1 MSTITRWFIHNPIA
15 AHLVMLLV
23 FIGGITT
30 LPQLDKEFFPQR
42 KLNQIS
48 ITVNYPGANPGE
60 VEKQVVLRIEEAI
73 ADVDGIEEMR
83 STASEGQ
90 ANVVVDIASGENS
103 QRLLNDIKTRVE
115 GITTFPAET
124 ERPLINERLW
134 RSRMISMTLSG
145 ELPEAQLKEL
155 GETIREDLTAL
166 PNVSLVELRT
176 PRNDELAIEVSESAL
191 RQYGLSFDDVAGAV
205 RQSSVN
211 LPGGK
216 VRTDDGDLQIQVR
229 GQAYS
234 AEDFAAIPLRSK
246 QDGAEL
252 TVGDVA
258 NVIDGFE
265 EIDVIGLFDR
275 KPSYSV
281 DVYVTTKPNV
291 LKTSAAVRDYVEK
304 ITPSLPA
311 GVELR
316 IWRDMSIPFADRM
329 NTLLSNG
336 FGGLVLVFI
345 LLLLFLR
352 PLLAVWVSAGIGV
365 AFLGAI
371 WLLPVLGTSLNMVSL
386 FAFILILGIV
396 VDDAIIVGESIYSA
410 QEQGRPG
417 AEGAWHGT
425 RAVMKPVW
433 FAVISTMLFFVP
445 FYFLPEEVAEP
456 PNLADVVMLA
466 LAFSLFESTMI
477 LPAHLAR
484 MKPEKPGKY
493 GWQRAISN
501 VRTRFSNGLRSI
513 SQNFYQPLLEACI
526 ARRGVTVAS
535 FIALFL
541 IVLSFLFGGWMKASF
556 FPRVPGDHLVA
567 NVSLE
572 EGVPFSEVERTMEI
586 MMVAAEQ
593 IKAELNQPDKTAFA
607 GSIEAAAYNNTV
619 RVTLELLNVE
629 ERNQPVYHLRDQW
642 QQLIGPLPNARDMDI
657 AFTIIPLGKPIELQ
671 VVASDVAL
679 LRETTDALAAELAR
693 YPGVYNVR
701 NSLANPQAEIDLNL
715 NPRAESLGIQLRD
728 VARQIRQGFYGEEV
742 QRIPRLR
749 EDVRVMVRYPR
760 QDRESVSSL
769 RDMRI
774 RTADGREI
782 PFETVAELNFV
793 DGYTTIDRI
802 DRQRVANLTADL
814 QPGFSAGEVL
824 GALVS
829 DPQWETRFPEA
840 TVQKEG
846 EQQQQSEF
854 LGRTAQL
861 MILSLLLIYGLMAIV
876 FQSYWQP
883 VIIVTAIPFGFMGG
897 LLGHLLL
904 GQELAMFSVLGMVA
918 CAGVVV
924 NDNLV
929 LLDRINTLSKEGRS
943 AIDAVLQGARDR
955 FRPIVLTS
963 MTTFIG
969 LTPIMLESSTQA
981 QFLKPMVIAL
991 AFGVLTASFITL
1003 LFVPCVYLLGEAL
1016 ISRLRVVRAGVLPS
1030 QPDG

>member
-15 AHLVMLLV
+15 AHLIMVLV

-83 STASEGQ
+83 STAQEGQ
-90 ANVVVDIASGENS
+90 ASVVVDIASGSDS

-134 RSRMISMTLSG
+134 RSRMISMTLAG
-145 ELPEAQLKEL
+145 NLPEAQLKEL
-155 GETIREDLTAL
+155 GETIREELSALTD
-166 PNVSLVELRT
+166 VSLVELRT
-176 PRNDELAIEVSESAL
+176 PRNDELAIEVSERAL
-191 RQYGLSFDDVAGAV
+191 RQHGLDFDDVATAV
-205 RQSSVN
+205 RQSSIN
-211 LPGGK
+211 MPGGK
-216 VRTDDGDLQIQVR
+216 VRTDDGDIQIQVR
-229 GQAYS
+229 GQAYQ
-234 AEDFAAIPLRSK
+234 AEDFADIPLRSK
-246 QDGAEL
+246 RDGAEL
-252 TVGDVA
+252 TIADVA
-258 NVIDGFE
+258 TVVDGFE
-265 EIDVIGLFDR
+265 ETDVIGLFDR
-275 KPSYSV
+275 KPSYSI
-281 DVYVTTKPNV
+281 DVYVTTRPNV
-291 LKTSAAVRDYVEK
+291 LKTSAAVREYVEH
-304 ITPSLPA
+304 ISHTLPA

-329 NTLLSNG
+329 NTLLSKG

-352 PLLAVWVSAGIGV
+352 PLLAIWVCAGIGV

-445 FYFLPEEVAEP
+445 FYFLPEEAAEP

-477 LPAHLAR
+477 LPAHLAQ

-493 GWQRAISN
+493 GWQRAIGT
-501 VRTRFSNGLRSI
+501 VRTLFSAGLRRI
-513 SQNFYQPLLEACI
+513 ADTIYQPLLKACI
-526 ARRGVTVAS
+526 ARRGMTVAS

-567 NVSLE
+567 NVTLE
-572 EGVPFSEVERTMEI
+572 EGIAFTEVERTMETMI
-586 MMVAAEQ
+586 NAAEQ
-593 IKAELNQPDKTAFA
+593 IKTELNQDSELPFA

-629 ERNQPVYHLRDQW
+629 ERNQPVYRLRDQW

-679 LRETTDALAAELAR
+679 LRETTDALAAELGR
-693 YPGVYNVR
+693 YPGVFNVR
-701 NSLANPQAEIDLNL
+701 NSLANPQPEIDLQL
-715 NPRAESLGIQLRD
+715 KPRAESLGVQLRD
-728 VARQIRQGFYGEEV
+728 IARQVRQGFYGEEV

-760 QDRESVSSL
+760 EARESIHSL
-769 RDMRI
+769 RDMKI

-782 PFETVAELNFV
+782 PFEAVADLNFV
-793 DGYTTIDRI
+793 DGYTSIDRI
-802 DRQRVANLTADL
+802 DRQRVASISADL
-814 QPGFSAGEVL
+814 QAGFSAGAVL
-824 GALVS
+824 GALTN
-829 DPQWETRFPEA
+829 DPQWEERFPEA

-854 LGRTAQL
+854 LDRTAQL

-883 VIIVTAIPFGFMGG
+883 VIIMTAIPFGFMGG

-929 LLDRINTLSKEGRS
+929 LLDRINTLSREGCS
-943 AIDAVLQGARDR
+943 AIEAVVQGARDR

-963 MTTFIG
+963 LTTFIG
-969 LTPIMLESSTQA
+969 LTPIMLESSIQA

-1003 LFVPCVYLLGEAL
+1003 LFVPCVYLLGDAL
-1016 ISRLRVVRAGVLPS
+1016 MTRLRGLRSAAS
-1030 QPDG
+1030 QA

>member
-1 MSTITRWFIHNPIA
+1 MSSVTRWFIHNPIA

-23 FIGGITT
+23 FLGGITT

-42 KLNQIS
+42 KLNQIT

-60 VEKQVVLRIEEAI
+60 VEKQIVLRIEEAI
-73 ADVDGIEEMR
+73 ADVNGIEEMR
-83 STASEGQ
+83 STAREGQ
-90 ANVVVDIASGENS
+90 ASVVVDIASGEDS

-124 ERPLINERLW
+124 ERPLISERLW
-134 RSRMISMTLSG
+134 RSRMISLTLSG

-155 GETIREDLTAL
+155 GETIREELSAL
-166 PNVSLVELRT
+166 PAVSLVELRT
-176 PRNDELAIEVSESAL
+176 PRNDELAIEISEAAL
-191 RQYGLSFDDVAGAV
+191 RQYGLNFDDVATAV
-205 RQSSVN
+205 RQTSVTM
-211 LPGGK
+211 PGGK
-216 VRTDDGDLQIQVR
+216 IRTDDGDLQIQIR
-229 GQAYS
+229 GQAYT
-234 AEDFAAIPLRSK
+234 AREFEQIPLRSK
-246 QDGAEL
+246 IDGAQL
-252 TVGDVA
+252 TVADVA
-258 NVIDGFE
+258 TVIDGFE

-281 DVYVTTKPNV
+281 DVYVTTRPNV
-291 LKTSAAVRDYVEK
+291 LKTSAAVRNYVEQ
-304 ITPSLPA
+304 ITPTLPP

-316 IWRDMSIPFADRM
+316 LWRDMSIPFGERM

-352 PLLAVWVSAGIGV
+352 PLLAIWVSAGIGV

-410 QEQGRPG
+410 QEQGKPG
-417 AEGAWHGT
+417 AEGAWYGT

-445 FYFLPEEVAEP
+445 FYFLPEEAAEP

-484 MKPEKPGKY
+484 MKPEQPGRFA
-493 GWQRAISN
+493 WQRGLGNI
-501 VRTRFSNGLRSI
+501 RQRFSKGLHAVGDRI
-513 SQNFYQPLLEACI
+513 YQPLLASCI
-526 ARRGVTVAS
+526 HRRGITVAG
-535 FIALFL
+535 FIALFM
-541 IVLSFLFGGWMKASF
+541 IVLSFLIGGWMKASF

-567 NVSLE
+567 NVTLE
-572 EGVPFSEVERTMEI
+572 EGVPFSEVERTMERMI
-586 MMVAAEQ
+586 AAAED
-593 IKAELNQPDKTAFA
+593 IKAELNDNSDLSYA

-619 RVTLELLNVE
+619 RATLELLNVE
-629 ERNQPVYHLRDQW
+629 QRNQPVQTLRDQW
-642 QQLIGPLPNARDMDI
+642 QELIGPLPNAKDVDI
-657 AFTIIPLGKPIELQ
+657 AFTIIPLGKAIELQ
-671 VVASDVAL
+671 VVADDVER
-679 LRETTDALAAELAR
+679 LRETTDAIAAELAR
-693 YPGVYNVR
+693 YPGVFNVR
-701 NSLANPQAEIDLNL
+701 NSLANPQAEISLDLK
-715 NPRAESLGIQLRD
+715 PRAESLGIQLRD
-728 VARQIRQGFYGEEV
+728 VARQVRQGFYGEEV

-760 QDRESVSSL
+760 ESRESIHSL
-769 RDMRI
+769 RDMKI

-782 PFETVAELNFV
+782 PFQAVAELDFV

-802 DRQRVANLTADL
+802 DRQRVASVSADL
-814 QPGFSAGEVL
+814 QPGFSAGAVL
-824 GALVS
+824 GALLN
-829 DPQWETRFPEA
+829 DPQWESRFPEA

-854 LGRTAQL
+854 LDRTAQL
-861 MILSLLLIYGLMAIV
+861 MLLSLLLIYGLMAIV

-883 VIIVTAIPFGFMGG
+883 VIIMTAIPFGFMGG

-929 LLDRINTLSKEGRS
+929 LLDRINTLRTEGRD
-943 AIDAVLQGARDR
+943 AMDAVLQGARDR

-969 LTPIMLESSTQA
+969 LTPIMMESSIQA
-981 QFLKPMVIAL
+981 QFLKPMVVAL

-1003 LFVPCVYLLGEAL
+1003 IFVPCIYLMGDAL
-1016 ISRLRVVRAGVLPS
+1016 ISRASARLSSTTASS
-1030 QPDG
+1030 Q